1 MKKFLLFI
9 LALALVAPC
18 VPRAAATDTPDRAG
32 TTTDAG
38 SHLVDWEIT
47 GPMGGDVRSL
57 AIDPRDPQHLYFGT
71 IDGQIY
77 VSRDG
82 AAHWARIS
90 SFNHPGLY
98 IDNLL
103 IDPRDAN
110 TLYAAAHRHKEPG
123 GFFKTTDGGQTWRES
138 TELKTE
144 SVFALTQAPSDPDV
158 LVAGTH
164 HGVFRSQDAGASW
177 TQLDTSAYPDIRD
190 VESVGVDPRN
200 PEHIY
205 AGTWH
210 LPWKTED
217 GGRTW
222 FSVKN
227 GIIDDSDVFAIEID
241 HRNPDHVIMSA
252 CSGIYESRNAGAQF
266 RKVQGIPSQS
276 RRTRDILQ
284 NPAQA
289 NAIYAGTTEGFWR
302 TLNGGDS
309 WMLTTSRKLEINAIA
324 VHPDAPQTIYIGT
337 NNYGVLV
344 SKDGGKTFLPSNQGY
359 SGRRAYFIMPD
370 RERAGRFYAST
381 INTATGGGFFFTS
394 DNAGATWQPS
404 MRNMPDRLITY
415 AMLQDR
421 NDANVIYLGTNLG
434 LYRSDDRGASWSPIG
449 APSEESPVVKKQPVR
464 RTKRTA
470 RRAPKTAARKPAP
483 APAARRTT
491 TARADTQPTAPPV
504 PPTDSDQTA
513 LIKEAQSALY
523 RAGYDIG
530 PPDGIAGP
538 RTVDTIR
545 RFQSDKQLP
554 VTGTLD
560 ETTLTALGL
569 GGGKQTLGVAQGIQ
583 SAPVALTETINALAY
598 LEDPAAGAVILAG
611 TNNGLYRS
619 ADPVKGWTRL
629 PFGPDLDAR
638 TLCVSTSAQMPQTI
652 WAGTSKSGV
661 LVSRDGG
668 QTWAQVAGITPAAPI
683 NVIVQDP
690 QRPAYIYVGTTQQL
704 LLSHDGGERWIRRGG
719 NLPYGS
725 YTAILINPNNPDEMY
740 AGSAYEREE
749 GNGVFHS
756 TDAGMTWKRIDPDLP
771 SRRVWALAFDPRDQN
786 RILVGS
792 HSAGVYVA
800 QRTLSAAHTGK

>member
-1 MKKFLLFI
+1 MKKILPYI
-9 LALALVAPC
+9 LALALCTPFALNA
-18 VPRAAATDTPDRAG
+18 PRAAADDHPDHYA
-32 TTTDAG
+32 TTTDAAARP
-38 SHLVDWEIT
+38 VDWEIT

-57 AIDPRDPQHLYFGT
+57 AIDPHDAQHLYFGT

-77 VSRDG
+77 TTRDG
-82 AAHWARIS
+82 AAHWTRVQ

-103 IDPRDAN
+103 IDPRDSN
-110 TLYAAAHRHKEPG
+110 IIYAAAHRHKEPG
-123 GFFKTTDGGQTWRES
+123 GFFKTSDGGQTWRES
-138 TELKTE
+138 YELKTE
-144 SVFALTQAPSDPDV
+144 SVFSLTQAPSDPNV

-164 HGVFRSQDAGASW
+164 HGVFRSQDAGDTW

-190 VESVGVDPRN
+190 VESVGVDPRDTN
-200 PEHIY
+200 HIY

-217 GGRTW
+217 GGKTW

-241 HRNPDHVIMSA
+241 HRSPDHVIMSA
-252 CSGIYESRNAGAQF
+252 CSGIYESHNAGALF

-276 RRTRDILQ
+276 RRTRDIQQ
-284 NPAQA
+284 NPAQP

-359 SGRRAYFIMPD
+359 SGRRAYFILPD
-370 RERAGRFYAST
+370 REQAGRIYAST
-381 INTATGGGFFFTS
+381 INTATGGGFFFVS
-394 DNAGATWQPS
+394 QDGGETWQPS

-421 NDANVIYLGTNLG
+421 RDANIIYLGTNLG
-434 LYRSDDRGASWSPIG
+434 MYRSTDRGASWSPIG
-449 APSEESPVVKKQPVR
+449 APSVD
-464 RTKRTA
+464 
-470 RRAPKTAARKPAP
+470 
-483 APAARRTT
+483 APAARPVRRRATPARRGTT
-491 TARADTQPTAPPV
+491 TARRGTSARRTAARTTNDGQPTAPPV
-504 PPTDSDQTA
+504 PAQDTSEIAQTKAAQAA
-513 LIKEAQSALY
+513 LNA
-523 RAGYDIG
+523 AGYNVG
-530 PPDGIAGP
+530 TPDGVAGT
-538 RTVDTIR
+538 RTVDALR
-545 RFQSDKQLP
+545 RFQNDKQLP

-560 ETTLTALGL
+560 ETTLGALGL
-569 GGGKQTLGVAQGIQ
+569 AGGKTTLGVSQGIQ
-583 SAPVALTETINALAY
+583 SAPIALTETINALAY
-598 LEDPAAGAVILAG
+598 MEDTAGPVILAG
-611 TNNGLYRS
+611 TNNGLYRTS
-619 ADPVKGWTRL
+619 DPAKGWTRL
-629 PFGPDLDAR
+629 PFGPGMDAR
-638 TLCVSTSAQMPQTI
+638 TLCVSTAAQMPQTI
-652 WAGTSKSGV
+652 WVGTSKSGV
-661 LVSRDGG
+661 LVSRDAG
-668 QTWAQVAGITPAAPI
+668 QTWQQVEGITAAAPI

-690 QRPAYIYVGTTQQL
+690 QRASYIYVGTTQQL
-704 LLSHDGGERWIRRGG
+704 LLSHDGGEKWIRRGG

-725 YTAILINPNNPDEMY
+725 YTAILINPQQPDEIY
-740 AGSAYEREE
+740 VGSAYEREE
-749 GNGVFHS
+749 GNSVFNS

-771 SRRVWALAFDPRDQN
+771 SRRVWALAFDQRDTT

-800 QRTLSAAHTGK
+800 SRSQSAAAK

>member
-1 MKKFLLFI
+1 MKKFLPLLLVF
-9 LALALVAPC
+9 ALAAPV
-18 VPRAAATDTPDRAG
+18 VPRIARAATDAPDHAG
-32 TTTDAG
+32 TTTDAA
-38 SHLVDWEIT
+38 SRSVDWEIT

-123 GFFKTTDGGQTWRES
+123 GFFKTTDGGQTWKES
-138 TELKTE
+138 FELKTE
-144 SVFALTQAPSDPDV
+144 SVFALTQAPSDPNV
-158 LVAGTH
+158 LIAGTH
-164 HGVFRSQDAGASW
+164 HGVFRSQDSGATW
-177 TQLDTSAYPDIRD
+177 EQLQTSAYPDIRD

-200 PEHIY
+200 ADHIY

-252 CSGIYESRNAGAQF
+252 CSGIYESKNAGALF

-276 RRTRDILQ
+276 RRTRDIMQ
-284 NPAQA
+284 NPAQP

-324 VHPDAPQTIYIGT
+324 VHPDVPQVIYIGT
-337 NNYGVLV
+337 NNYGVMV
-344 SKDGGKTFLPSNQGY
+344 SRDGGKTFLPSNQGY
-359 SGRRAYFIMPD
+359 SGRRAYFILPD
-370 RERAGRFYAST
+370 HDRAGRFYAST

-394 DNAGATWQPS
+394 DDGGETWQPS

-421 NDANVIYLGTNLG
+421 NDANILYLGTNLG
-434 LYRSDDRGASWSPIG
+434 MYRSTDRGASWSPIG
-449 APSEESPVVKKQPVR
+449 APSVASPVVKKATR
-464 RTKRTA
+464 RPA
-470 RRAPKTAARKPAP
+470 RATSTRRKPSTSAAARQ
-483 APAARRTT
+483 AAN
-491 TARADTQPTAPPV
+491 AQPTAPPV
-504 PPTDSDQTA
+504 RSTDSSETAQTKEAQTA
-513 LIKEAQSALY
+513 LNA
-523 RAGYDIG
+523 AGYNVG
-530 PPDGIAGP
+530 TPDGVAGP
-538 RTVDTIR
+538 RTVEAVR
-545 RFQSDKQLP
+545 RFQTEKQLP
-554 VTGTLD
+554 VTGRFD
-560 ETTLTALGL
+560 DTTLTALGL
-569 GGGKQTLGVAQGIQ
+569 GGGKQTLGVSQGMQ
-583 SAPVALTETINALAY
+583 SAPIALTETINTLAY
-598 LEDPAAGAVILAG
+598 LEDTTGSVILAG

-619 ADPVKGWTRL
+619 ADPTKGWTRMS
-629 PFGPDLDAR
+629 FGPGLDAR
-638 TLCVSTSAQMPQTI
+638 TLCVSTSTQMPQTI

-668 QTWAQVAGITPAAPI
+668 TTWEQVAGITPAAPI

-690 QRPAYIYVGTTQQL
+690 QRPSYIYVGTTQQL
-704 LLSHDGGERWIRRGG
+704 LMSHDGGERWVRRGG

-725 YTAILINPNNPDEMY
+725 YTSILINPNKPDEMF

-771 SRRVWALAFDPRDQN
+771 SRRVWTLAFDPRDQN

-800 QRTLSAAHTGK
+800 SRSLSAAVK

>member
-1 MKKFLLFI
+1 MKKFLLLI
-9 LALALVAPC
+9 LLLAVAAPFA
-18 VPRAAATDTPDRAG
+18 PRAAKATGPDTPDHAG
-32 TTTDAG
+32 TTTDAAAR
-38 SHLVDWEIT
+38 SVDWQIT

-82 AAHWARIS
+82 ANRWTRLVN
-90 SFNHPGLY
+90 FNRPGLY

-103 IDPRDAN
+103 IDPRDEK
-110 TLYAAAHRHKEPG
+110 TLYVAAHRHKEPG
-123 GFFKTTDGGQTWRES
+123 GFFKSTDGGATWRES

-144 SVFALTQAPSDPDV
+144 SVFALEQAASDPNI

-164 HGVFRSQDAGASW
+164 HGVFRSKDSGDTW
-177 TQLDTSAYPDIRD
+177 EQLPTSAYPDIRD
-190 VESVGVDPRN
+190 VESIGIDPRN
-200 PEHIY
+200 PGHIY

-217 GGRTW
+217 GGQTW
-222 FSVKN
+222 MSVKT

-241 HRNPDHVIMSA
+241 QRNPDHVIMSA
-252 CSGIYESRNAGAQF
+252 CSGIYESKNAGAQF

-284 NPAQA
+284 NPAQP

-324 VHPDAPQTIYIGT
+324 VHPDAPQTLYIGT
-337 NNYGVLV
+337 NNYGVMV
-344 SKDGGKTFLPSNQGY
+344 SKDGGKSFVPSNQGY

-370 RERAGRFYAST
+370 RERAGRIYAAT

-394 DNAGATWQPS
+394 DDAGATWQPA

-421 NDANVIYLGTNLG
+421 SDANIIYLGTNLG
-434 LYRSDDRGASWSPIG
+434 VYRSTDRGASWASIG
-449 APSEESPVVKKQPVR
+449 APSVDAPPAKKRPA
-464 RTKRTA
+464 RTPA
-470 RRAPKTAARKPAP
+470 RRA
-483 APAARRTT
+483 
-491 TARADTQPTAPPV
+491 RANTQPTAPPI
-504 PPTDSDQTA
+504 PTTNSNVTAQIKDAQTA
-513 LIKEAQSALY
+513 L
-523 RAGYDIG
+523 RGAGYDVG
-530 PPDGIAGP
+530 TPDGVAGP
-538 RTVDTIR
+538 RTIAALR
-545 RFQSDKQLP
+545 QFQTDKQLP
-554 VTGTLD
+554 VTGTFD

-569 GGGKQTLGVAQGIQ
+569 GGGKETLGSAQGVL
-583 SAPVALTETINALAY
+583 SAPIGLTETINALAY
-598 LEDPAAGAVILAG
+598 MDDAAGGAVILAA

-619 ADPVKGWTRL
+619 ADPVKGWTKM
-629 PFGPDLDAR
+629 PFGPSLDAR
-638 TLCVSTSAQMPQTI
+638 TLCVSTSNQMPQTI
-652 WAGTSKSGV
+652 WVGTSKSGV
-661 LVSRDGG
+661 IVSRDGG
-668 QTWAQVAGITPAAPI
+668 QTWAQVQGITTAAPI

-704 LLSHDGGERWIRRGG
+704 LLSHDGGEKWMRRGG

-725 YTAILINPNNPDEMY
+725 YTAILINPNNTDELFV
-740 AGSAYEREE
+740 GSAYEREE
-749 GNGVFHS
+749 GNGVFNS
-756 TDAGMTWKRIDPDLP
+756 ADAGMTWKRIDPDLP
-771 SRRVWALAFDPRDQN
+771 SRRVWTLAFDQN
-786 RILVGS
+786 DPSRILVGS

-800 QRTLSAAHTGK
+800 QRTASAAAK